1 MKRNMFC
8 IFLALILLVIVFSAT
23 PELSPLPAAPTENAE
38 LSKNETPDIISA
50 DASSPSAEAPEPT
63 ESSGA
68 AQAAKPEITASQISA
83 LPHRQPGNTDLSDRF
98 LMITDY
104 KNLNW
109 LETVA
114 LWDGRA
120 VARGLLR
127 EVLNLATGE
136 TVGFS
141 KRTFTV
147 KPQAEDELEYYD
159 YIECPQRSDLYHL
172 DGSFWCSCENLNVY
186 GVLGNYFFGY
196 DLSSGYD
203 YDKLYTTEPSDPSTF
218 RAAPILRLAGNGHC
232 LIENDGGSDFLG
244 ITGYALVDDSL
255 NIVARMDRHGSS
267 DQLSVFEG
275 TPGNY
280 HYYLYSSGL
289 GHLVDMATFETM
301 PYVEVK
307 GLGNGCLV
315 FKKDDGKYDLMDW
328 EGNLLLTD
336 RDHEICGYN
345 GIVTVERE
353 WKPPIADRPMWEPSI
368 TRVYLGD
375 RLWKQFD
382 TGSPEQYD
390 VELIGER
397 LFVTDHDLKQIT
409 CYDAQLEESATI
421 DGEYV
426 STYYSNAV
434 TSEKGSEYWLI
445 PEGRICA
452 IPVRNQD
459 HVRCL
464 ASTELE
470 SAALED
476 ICYSNTA
483 NWESY
488 DLLNASGEI
497 VQSGYDYLYSTYYPG
512 IFAAMRGARWGII
525 DKDGNWLWSEYI
537 YDE

>member
-1 MKRNMFC
+1 MDVKRF
-8 IFLALILLVIVFSAT
+8 FLLLRKRWYTVMIAFILGALISGVSYQIYYRNT
-23 PELSPLPAAPTENAE
+23 T
-38 LSKNETPDIISA
+38 KNP
-50 DASSPSAEAPEPT
+50 
-63 ESSGA
+63 
-68 AQAAKPEITASQISA
+68 K
-83 LPHRQPGNTDLSDRF
+83 
-98 LMITDY
+98 Y
-104 KNLNW
+104 
-109 LETVA
+109 
-114 LWDGRA
+114 
-120 VARGLLR
+120 
-127 EVLNLATGE
+127 
-136 TVGFS
+136 
-141 KRTFTV
+141 
-147 KPQAEDELEYYD
+147 QAEGIFYINANEKEAYIYFNSYTWGDEIRKERILGPAYEV
-159 YIECPQRSDLYHL
+159 IEKKY
-172 DGSFWCSCENLNVY
+172 
-186 GVLGNYFFGY
+186 
-196 DLSSGYD
+196 
-203 YDKLYTTEPSDPSTF
+203 
-218 RAAPILRLAGNGHC
+218 A
-232 LIENDGGSDFLG
+232 FLG
-244 ITGYALVDDSL
+244 ITKEEMRESVSASILSDLRILVVDIQNESKEKCEAMIEGFSKSICDFPEVVDEFNSIDSWGFEDTKLLMKPNLWTQAVVLGMTIAFIVWMICYLMYYAIEDSICTENDLTCKNEISFVGYRTKKKNEFLESL
-255 NIVARMDRHGSS
+255 TES
-267 DQLSVFEG
+267 
-275 TPGNY
+275 
-280 HYYLYSSGL
+280 
-289 GHLVDMATFETM
+289 
-301 PYVEVK
+301 
-307 GLGNGCLV
+307 
-315 FKKDDGKYDLMDW
+315 
-328 EGNLLLTD
+328 NLLELQKD
-336 RDHEICGYN
+336 GE
-345 GIVTVERE
+345 V
-353 WKPPIADRPMWEPSI
+353 WEPSI

-382 TGSPEQYD
+382 TGSPERYD